1 MPCGKMMS
9 GHVTPDFRNTTTMQQ
24 FIRFCIV
31 GALATL
37 LDAALFYL
45 FRQWMSYQASMVL
58 SYTSSLCLNTVLTF
72 RWTFRQNYTL
82 RGVAGVVWAHLFN
95 LFVVRYKLMVLF
107 ISVLHLN
114 DRLAFLPTLAISVLT
129 NYFIIKFIVQTTIRQ
144 ENE

>member
-1 MPCGKMMS
+1 
-9 GHVTPDFRNTTTMQQ
+9 MQQ

-58 SYTSSLCLNTVLTF
+58 SYTSSLCLNMVLTL
-72 RWTFRQNYTL
+72 RWTFRTKVSL
-82 RGVAGVVWAHLFN
+82 RNSVGVIWAHLFN
-95 LFVVRYKLMVLF
+95 LFIVRFKLMVLF
-107 ISVLHLN
+107 VNVLHMS